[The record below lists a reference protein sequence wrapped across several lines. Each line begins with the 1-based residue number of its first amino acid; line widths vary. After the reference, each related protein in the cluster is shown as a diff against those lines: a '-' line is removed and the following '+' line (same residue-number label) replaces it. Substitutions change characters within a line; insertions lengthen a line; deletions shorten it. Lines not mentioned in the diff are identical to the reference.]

1 MGNRSSVGF
10 GVREISYCLQDLQA
24 LRHSCESLIS
34 SPKEC
39 PAPSLSLAQ
48 VGRLAHS
55 RGYLGVVLEL
65 AVSASPGDS
74 SGLQSPRSWPNLTEA
89 ESGRGGAMFEQVP
102 QVILEQLKLEKPLKQ
117 ASTNLFCKG
126 PLGNMLSFVGQPAME
141 FCL

>member
-10 GVREISYCLQDLQA
+10 GVREISYCLRDLQA
-24 LRHSCESLIS
+24 LHRICESLIS
-34 SPKEC
+34 LPKEC
-39 PAPSLSLAQ
+39 PAPSPSHTQ

-55 RGYLGVVLEL
+55 RGPGVVLEL
-65 AVSASPGDS
+65 AGSASPGDS

-89 ESGRGGAMFEQVP
+89 ESGRGRAMFEQVP